1 MTDNQGPSSPQQAPH
16 GAPAYGPPAYGAPVN
31 GSPGYGLPGRGYPG
45 NAPQAAGLYTSYPAP
60 YTPPAPSTTP
70 ALSLTSMIIGLASIF
85 FGSIVLLPIG
95 AIVLGIIGLR
105 RERNGRG
112 LAITGI
118 IAGGVTL
125 LFWIALVIVIVVLIA
140 VAAPSGGSG
149 GIGDGG
155 SQALY
160 LG

>member
-1 MTDNQGPSSPQQAPH
+1 MTDNPGPSPQQAPPV
-16 GAPAYGPPAYGAPVN
+16 APTFAPPSYGPPTYAPQ
-31 GSPGYGLPGRGYPG
+31 GPGRY
-45 NAPQAAGLYTSYPAP
+45 ASYPAP
-60 YTPPAPSTTP
+60 YTSLAPSSTP